1 MNAGIDDWLNPPPP
15 KPNIYFIRMF
25 RARVSMPHYE
35 VVCRNCKK
43 HFSKILLLVDYEEEE
58 LLCPR
63 CASKQDEQCWS
74 VCTALTWKKSA

>member
-1 MNAGIDDWLNPPPP
+1 
-15 KPNIYFIRMF
+15 
-25 RARVSMPHYE
+25 MPHYE